1 MTITAAAAGKTQV
14 VDVKRRKSLIVFL
27 VSILMLAGAIIY
39 FDTKLLDHVKQT
51 SQQQEN
57 QEEEAGGDST
67 AVTEQGL
74 SDEGD
79 GEDGEEQKDDDGSV
93 ASDTD
98 SEEDQLNFSE
108 NVPVSYNSPEYDIS
122 VQLCENKDKRAFL
135 KLRYYKDGATV
146 ENELDEGQIP
156 ELADIFGSRG
166 GNGQSDGTQQKDVAF
181 QAGDTPY
188 SIGQALLNPVHG
200 QLYLM
205 VNGAGMGQYVQ
216 SSFYVIDLGDMSVK
230 KLFSYPAKYGKMYFN
245 RDFSLLAYSFSDPPN
260 MNVYQEE
267 SIVEVLD
274 CANLEFLIRGSRKP
288 DNSIIG
294 RNSAEGFIYD
304 YAFEGWHTSGI
315 IKLIREKR
323 PEDDTGVEPV
333 QMEVLYDIA
342 ADLLLNLDG
351 TELSE
356 GDSDKGGDSQGMDP
370 GGPDDTGSV
379 PGDEDLTEAG
389 DPVEQLMSF
398 YRYLGSDAD
407 YHKAML
413 MLGDDFVLRMG
424 ILTQFGV
431 SEIHKSDIDAQGDAS
446 MYAELLRAARF
457 DSLAD
462 VQMPDENTA
471 VISYQHAIGLTAESQ
486 FSQLMKA
493 RMERRGTSWVITLI
507 EDGNQ

>member
-166 GNGQSDGTQQKDVAF
+166 GNGQRT
-181 QAGDTPY
+181 
-188 SIGQALLNPVHG
+188 VH
-200 QLYLM
+200 
-205 VNGAGMGQYVQ
+205 
-216 SSFYVIDLGDMSVK
+216 SK
-230 KLFSYPAKYGKMYFN
+230 KM
-245 RDFSLLAYSFSDPPN
+245 
-260 MNVYQEE
+260 
-267 SIVEVLD
+267 
-274 CANLEFLIRGSRKP
+274 
-288 DNSIIG
+288 
-294 RNSAEGFIYD
+294 
-304 YAFEGWHTSGI
+304 
-315 IKLIREKR
+315 
-323 PEDDTGVEPV
+323 
-333 QMEVLYDIA
+333 
-342 ADLLLNLDG
+342 
-351 TELSE
+351 
-356 GDSDKGGDSQGMDP
+356 
-370 GGPDDTGSV
+370 
-379 PGDEDLTEAG
+379 
-389 DPVEQLMSF
+389 
-398 YRYLGSDAD
+398 
-407 YHKAML
+407 
-413 MLGDDFVLRMG
+413 
-424 ILTQFGV
+424 
-431 SEIHKSDIDAQGDAS
+431 
-446 MYAELLRAARF
+446 
-457 DSLAD
+457 
-462 VQMPDENTA
+462 
-471 VISYQHAIGLTAESQ
+471 
-486 FSQLMKA
+486 
-493 RMERRGTSWVITLI
+493 
-507 EDGNQ
+507 